1 MKVCAFVLVA
11 PFSIPTVSLDAP
23 ASLCRDYLASAP
35 GLVTAACL
43 ALRPP
48 LLRHPSLPSPTRDPS
63 VLRGGERTQ
72 SCSLMQPGPPNS
84 VQEARS
90 HVAQGSPPE
99 APPSRASFRCILLGV
114 GQPPQRLPRPRC
126 HSCRSLACGRAGLG
140 DQPRFRDSGLVGLG
154 AQGRGRWGLGCGQT
168 ALRKGPSAWW
178 LNPEM
183 LPPVGGG
190 QCLGQQSPL
199 CLPSGLQ
206 RPPFLHRTPSLASP
220 LSVLPF
226 LGTRQG
232 GHGSSS
238 ILVWEPRL
246 FKFKALPLR
255 ADHQPHLESFLHGAG
270 RAGPQRGDLS
280 GLLGVPLTTPLACT
294 APGSLADKRVSYLGC
309 LLVGAS
315 LLGLPHPQPC
325 SGALGAGWRVPSPAG
340 AWSAGTSCAG
350 DQLGPLLGSAGC
362 PYLSW
367 PLPRVPWP
375 CGTQSESSSL
385 AVFLQK
391 ASAGVWGR

>member
-48 LLRHPSLPSPTRDPS
+48 LLRHPSLPSQTRDPS

-72 SCSLMQPGPPNS
+72 SCSWMQPGPPNS

-99 APPSRASFRCILLGV
+99 APPSRASFRCILLGA

-140 DQPRFRDSGLVGLG
+140 DQPRFRDSGFVGLG

-255 ADHQPHLESFLHGAG
+255 ADHQPHLDSFLHGAG
-270 RAGPQRGDLS
+270 RAGPQCGDLS

-294 APGSLADKRVSYLGC
+294 APGSLADKRVSYLGVPIGRGISAGPPAPPA
-309 LLVGAS
+309 LLRS
-315 LLGLPHPQPC
+315 LRGRVAGPLPCWGLECGNFMCRRPARAPSWVSRLPLPLL
-325 SGALGAGWRVPSPAG
+325 ATPPSP
-340 AWSAGTSCAG
+340 
-350 DQLGPLLGSAGC
+350 
-362 PYLSW
+362 
-367 PLPRVPWP
+367 
-375 CGTQSESSSL
+375 L
-385 AVFLQK
+385 ALRNPV
-391 ASAGVWGR
+391 